1 MNEQQLA
8 DDIGDY
14 CRQHADLKNVEKYSR
29 YFKEGFDA
37 YGLSE
42 QLLRDKVQEI
52 LSRPDFN
59 MKLLLR
65 AAPLLLKT
73 GKYEETSFAI
83 LLLNAFAEQFDAKT
97 FKAVEKWFSVGIGNW
112 AHCDVLCGT
121 TLKEFMTRRLITLD
135 DLSGWRTAENKHQR
149 RAVPVA
155 MLNLLKTAKDFKP
168 LFQFIEPLMLDPEEK
183 VQQAS
188 AGSFARPGK
197 SSPNLPKPSFSN
209 GKTSPP
215 AKSTSTPLK
224 KCPRKTNCVLKNRNN
239 KAIIF
244 QLREYSFFHMSSRA
258 FAKVRKTRRQTFSPL
273 PYPL

>member
-8 DDIGDY
+8 DDIGAY
-14 CRQHADLKNVEKYSR
+14 CRQHADKKNVEKYSR

-59 MKLLLR
+59 MKLLLK

-73 GKYEETSFAI
+73 GKYEQTSFAI
-83 LLLNAFAEQFDAKT
+83 LLLNAHADRFDVKT
-97 FKAVEKWFSVGIGNW
+97 FKSVEKWFSVGISNW

-121 TLKEFMTRRLITLD
+121 TLKEFMARRLITLD

-168 LFQFIEPLMLDPEEK
+168 LFQFIEPLMLDPEDK
-183 VQQAS
+183 VQQGLGWFLREAWKLQPRLTE
-188 AGSFARPGK
+188 AF
-197 SSPNLPKPSFSN
+197 L
-209 GKTSPP
+209 
-215 AKSTSTPLK
+215 LK
-224 KCPRKTNCVLKNRNN
+224 WKDRSPRKIYQYATEKMSPED
-239 KAIIF
+239 K
-244 QLREYSFFHMSSRA
+244 LRF
-258 FAKVRKTRRQTFSPL
+258 KKQK
-273 PYPL
+273 